1 VLLSHDPSE
10 RRVCE
15 PAGLQERIDALVAQA
30 GPPVRGDVCTAF
42 NININT
48 CCSVVGQLLM
58 DSSLPSSLQARAF
71 VRASGTED
79 AVRVYAEAGTRD
91 AVDILALRVA
101 QVRGRLHS
109 CGHQPLIRI
118 PPIITA

>member
-15 PAGLQERIDALVAQA
+15 PAGLQERIDALVAHA
-30 GPPVRGDVCTAF
+30 GPQVRGDTSCVHPTR
-42 NININT
+42 
-48 CCSVVGQLLM
+48 SVGVLISVGQSM
-58 DSSLPSSLQARAF
+58 VNSSLLWPLQARAF

-91 AVDILALRVA
+91 AADMLALRVA

-109 CGHQPLIRI
+109 CPTSH
-118 PPIITA
+118 